1 MATRIMYLTAAV
13 FLALSIMSTTI
24 PSSEAGGR
32 CSKGRCLPPPPRPLP
47 PPASFRCFQI
57 RRDEPACK
65 RPKDCE
71 NLCAKNDY
79 PKEHAYCRSRR
90 ECCCKHPVAQ

>member
-13 FLALSIMSTTI
+13 FLVLAIMSTTI
-24 PSSEAGGR
+24 PIEAGNA
-32 CSKGRCLPPPPRPLP
+32 CSKGRCSPPPPRQPR

-57 RRDEPACK
+57 RRDEPACR

-71 NLCAKNDY
+71 NLCEKSDY
-79 PKEHAYCRSRR
+79 RPKEHA
-90 ECCCKHPVAQ
+90 